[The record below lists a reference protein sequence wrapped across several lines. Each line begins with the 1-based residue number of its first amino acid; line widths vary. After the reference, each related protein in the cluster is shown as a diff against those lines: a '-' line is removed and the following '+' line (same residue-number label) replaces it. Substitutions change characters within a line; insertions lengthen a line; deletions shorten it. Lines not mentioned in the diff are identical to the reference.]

1 LLMFQS
7 PGYRIRISD
16 LALRVLYLRCEWSV
30 VSGGAGF
37 KLQVAGCRLQVA
49 GCRLRVSGY
58 GLQVAGCRLKGKV
71 RFRIFFLF
79 VLLMADC

>member
-1 LLMFQS
+1 MLMFQS

-16 LALRVLYLRCEWSV
+16 LALRVLYLRCEWPV
-30 VSGGAGF
+30 VSGAGF
-37 KLQVAGCRLQVA
+37 KLQVAGYRFQVT
-49 GCRLRVSGY
+49 GY
-58 GLQVAGCRLKGKV
+58 RLQVAGCRLKGKV